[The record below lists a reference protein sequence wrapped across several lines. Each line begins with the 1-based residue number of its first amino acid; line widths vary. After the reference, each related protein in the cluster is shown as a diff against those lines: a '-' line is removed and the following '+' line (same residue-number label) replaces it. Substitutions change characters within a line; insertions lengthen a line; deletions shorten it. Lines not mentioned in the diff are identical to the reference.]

1 MFEAG
6 SDFKKKTTEEL
17 FYQDFKTFHT
27 DEFDFGVAQ
36 LSAMSD
42 VQLGMA
48 KKKLQPYLEIA
59 LGEQKLDAV
68 FVMLTDILYENS
80 EVIYAGAQ
88 AGSLLKECFGEPDE
102 SGSFYLKGV
111 VSRKKQM
118 IPTLMAGLQQ
128 A

>member
-1 MFEAG
+1 M
-6 SDFKKKTTEEL
+6 
-17 FYQDFKTFHT
+17 
-27 DEFDFGVAQ
+27 
-36 LSAMSD
+36 
-42 VQLGMA
+42 
-48 KKKLQPYLEIA
+48 
-59 LGEQKLDAV
+59 GEQKLDAV
-68 FVMLTDILYENS
+68 FVMLTDILDENS

-118 IPTLMAGLQQ
+118 IPALMAGLQQ